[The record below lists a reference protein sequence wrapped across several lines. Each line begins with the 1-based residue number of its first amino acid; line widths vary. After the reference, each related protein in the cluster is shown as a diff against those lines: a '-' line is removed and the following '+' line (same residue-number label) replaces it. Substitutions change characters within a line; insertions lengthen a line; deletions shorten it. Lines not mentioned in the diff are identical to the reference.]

1 MSVMP
6 SRFVAAEAPEL
17 SELGWTPH
25 FFKRDPRAWGSCTS
39 CPLPWRN
46 RIHHPSEVAKFNA
59 RAWAEHERAR
69 LGERD

>member
-1 MSVMP
+1 MSAMP
-6 SRFVAAEAPEL
+6 KFIAAEAPEL
-17 SELGWTPH
+17 RELGWEPH
-25 FFKRDPRAWGSCTS
+25 FFARDPRSWGSCKH

-59 RAWAEHERAR
+59 HRWAEYERAR